1 MKTHETIAT
10 VEDQLV
16 ALKDAFATCVR
27 ASDAPAAS
35 LLMLDRRG
43 DSIDSLLA
51 SFKEHVIASGGTFI
65 TGTWREGFVR
75 PFGGL
80 LDIVDAL
87 AEKVFTSQPEL
98 LQRYSLTVVNLLPIW
113 RRVDALH
120 KIGELRSGLAD
131 FVLHGD
137 RAGLKDFY
145 WKRNVAPLVA
155 ADLVHFTVDAAVA
168 LAESTG
174 APTVL
179 CFKDAHLADH
189 HTAEVLQL
197 LSGYSW
203 QRPVLLCAT
212 AREWTETLDSRLKA
226 ASDEPHAWQVTPLAS
241 DGDAEDSVLT
251 HEKWLTPRWRQ
262 VVQSASVLTLPF
274 DAPALKALLPE
285 ALAASAEQSLEA
297 LVDEGVLHRFGAARF
312 SFSSPNLRDAVYRS
326 LDVEPL
332 RQLHVA
338 ALEVEKGDSYA
349 ALWHALKA
357 DLREEIKRHSIKA
370 TESAWAVSDYGSAI
384 VLAKHH
390 LAAVNGDSAFNGDL
404 LMALLHY
411 DAGQYQE
418 TERCLTEALRQPSSN
433 TLQYTVFERLLGYN
447 AIFGL
452 GDFERGREIMESVL
466 QGFESRGLQQDAG
479 YVRNTIA
486 YTLFCMR
493 RFDDAVEMEK
503 TALKLLESSDRPG
516 GFLFSVL
523 QLNLGRVYRS
533 LGFHDQ
539 ALRLFKT
546 GVDAPSLEQS
556 PYMLLIFHTTLA
568 QCYAKRGEYAEAVT
582 AFHHCLDLARD
593 LELEN
598 ASDPVLNSLS
608 RPLGKPLSDRTTRGD
623 EVFFYLYLNL
633 ALAYRRLGLSS
644 RSEAYL
650 AGMKKCW
657 GFLGHE
663 IWRAAEAVVAGGAPL
678 AVTSRRHAAK
688 EFADETV
695 EAERHFDGLMFGEAG
710 AEQHLARAVADLL
723 AEGKVVALAGP
734 RAVGPNVYSF
744 GSLVLYDPREP
755 QLAERVNAEV
765 GAYSSRHARTA
776 LLLPEAV
783 SLFGIGIEPQ
793 PLILQEATLKP
804 QYREEMAALVPYRIR
819 VQVLSHEF
827 DGLLFEIL
835 TDFARQ
841 TGTGVL
847 AAVPFHHRGRDL
859 AVSAVKASSAFLMS
873 SIDHLVL
880 GERLLTKT
888 WGPAADENILPFRP
902 RLSRNAS
909 IFRKAGIE
917 ETDTFLLLVR
927 TWSFHNYLRLHREMR
942 PILDLCDGQRSV
954 AEVIR
959 QMQAGLPPDS
969 HMEQK
974 VCAFL
979 RKLGRQSAVV
989 FDDPLVQRAEAV
1001 MSHA

>member
-1 MKTHETIAT
+1 MKSHEPIAT

-16 ALKDAFATCVR
+16 ALKDAFATCGR
-27 ASDAPAAS
+27 SSDAPAAS

-43 DSIDSLLA
+43 DSVDSLLA
-51 SFKEHVIASGGTFI
+51 SFEKHVIASGGTFI

-80 LDIVDAL
+80 LDVVDAL
-87 AEKVFTSQPEL
+87 AEKVFTFQPEL
-98 LQRYSLTVVNLLPIW
+98 LQRYSLTVVNLLPTW
-113 RRVDALH
+113 RKVDALH

-145 WKRNVAPLVA
+145 WKRNVAPLVC
-155 ADLVHFTVDAAVA
+155 ADLVRFTVDAAVA

-179 CFKDAHLADH
+179 CFKDAHLADD

-203 QRPVLLCAT
+203 RRPVLLCAT
-212 AREWTETLDSRLKA
+212 AREWTETLESRLEA
-226 ASDEPHAWQVTPLAS
+226 APNERHAWQVTPLA
-241 DGDAEDSVLT
+241 GDADFVLT
-251 HEKWLTPRWRQ
+251 HERWLTPRWRQ
-262 VVQSASVLTLPF
+262 VVQSAAVLTLPF

-285 ALAASAEQSLEA
+285 SLPSVERSLEA
-297 LVDEGVLHRFGAARF
+297 LVDEGVLHRFGSARF
-312 SFSSPNLRDAVYRS
+312 SFASPNLRNAVYRS
-326 LDVEPL
+326 LEVEPL
-332 RQLHVA
+332 RQLHEA
-338 ALEVEKGDSYA
+338 ALEVEKADSYA
-349 ALWHALKA
+349 ALWHASRA
-357 DLREEIKRHSIKA
+357 DLREEIKRHSIRA
-370 TESAWAVSDYGSAI
+370 TERAWAVSDYGSAI
-384 VLAKHH
+384 ALAKHY
-390 LAAVNGDSAFNGDL
+390 LAAGNGDGAFSGDL

-411 DAGQYQE
+411 DAGQHE
-418 TERCLTEALRQPSSN
+418 DTERCLIEALKQPPSN
-433 TLQYTVFERLLGYN
+433 TLQHTVFERLLGYN

-466 QGFESRGLQQDAG
+466 RGFEARGLQQDAG

-486 YTLFCMR
+486 YSLFCMR

-539 ALRLFKT
+539 ALSLFKT
-546 GVDAPSLEQS
+546 GVEAPNLEQS

-568 QCYAKRGEYAEAVT
+568 QCYATRGEYAEAVA

-633 ALAYRRLGLSS
+633 ALAYRRLGLNS
-644 RSEAYL
+644 RSEGYL

-657 GFLGHE
+657 GFLGHDV
-663 IWRAAEAVVAGGAPL
+663 WRAAEAVLAGGASL
-678 AVTSRRHAAK
+678 AVKSPCDAAK
-688 EFADETV
+688 EFAEEIL
-695 EAERHFDGLMFGEAG
+695 EAERYFDGLIFEEAG
-710 AEQHLARAVADLL
+710 TEQHLAREVSDLL
-723 AEGKVVALAGP
+723 AEGKVVALTGP
-734 RAVGPNVYSF
+734 QAVGPNVCSF
-744 GSLVLYDPREP
+744 GSIVLYDAREP

-765 GAYSSRHARTA
+765 GAYSSKHARTA

-783 SLFGIGIEPQ
+783 SLFGVGIEAQ
-793 PLILQEATLKP
+793 PLILQEASLKT
-804 QYREEMAALVPYRIR
+804 QYREEMAALVPYRSR
-819 VQVLSHEF
+819 VQVLSYEF

-835 TDFARQ
+835 TEFAQR

-859 AVSAVKASSAFLMS
+859 AVSAVKAASAFLLS
-873 SIDHLVL
+873 SIDQLVL

-909 IFRKAGIE
+909 IFRKVGAE

-927 TWSFHNYLRLHREMR
+927 TWSFHNYLKLHREMR

-954 AEVIR
+954 AEVVR
-959 QMQAGLPPDS
+959 EMQAGLPPDS
-969 HMEQK
+969 RMEQR

-989 FDDPLVQRAEAV
+989 FDDPLLVQRAEAV
-1001 MSHA
+1001 STPA

>member
-1 MKTHETIAT
+1 MRLHEPTT
-10 VEDQLV
+10 SVEDELA
-16 ALKDAFATCVR
+16 ALKDAFATCGR
-27 ASDAPAAS
+27 ASYTPVAG
-35 LLMLDRRG
+35 LLMLDRHG
-43 DSIDSLLA
+43 HSVDALLA
-51 SFKEHVIASGGTFI
+51 SFERHVITSGGTFI
-65 TGTWREGFVR
+65 TGTWREGFIR

-80 LDIVDAL
+80 LDVVDAL

-98 LQRYSLTVVNLLPIW
+98 LHRYSLTVVNLLPAW
-113 RRVDALH
+113 RKAETLRKV
-120 KIGELRSGLAD
+120 GELRSGLAD

-179 CFKDAHLADH
+179 CFRDAHLADH

-212 AREWTETLDSRLKA
+212 AREWTETLESRLA
-226 ASDEPHAWQVTPLAS
+226 AAPDERHAWHVTPLAG
-241 DGDAEDSVLT
+241 DADAEDFVPT
-251 HEKWLTPRWRQ
+251 HEGWLTPRLRQ
-262 VVQSASVLTLPF
+262 VVQSASVLVLPF
-274 DAPALKALLPE
+274 DASALKALLPE
-285 ALAASAEQSLEA
+285 ALGASAEQSLAA
-297 LVDEGVLHRFGAARF
+297 LLDEGVLHRFGAARF

-326 LDVEPL
+326 LEVEPL
-332 RQLHVA
+332 KRLHAA
-338 ALEVEKGDSYA
+338 ALEVEKTDSYA
-349 ALWHALKA
+349 ALWHASKA
-357 DLREEIKRHSIKA
+357 ELPEEIKHQSIKA

-384 VLAKHH
+384 VLAKQY
-390 LAAVNGDSAFNGDL
+390 LGAANGDGAFSGDL

-411 DAGQYQE
+411 DAGQHQE
-418 TERCLTEALRQPSSN
+418 TDRYLTEALKQPRSD
-433 TLQYTVFERLLGYN
+433 TLQYIVFERLLGYN

-466 QGFESRGLQQDAG
+466 QGFEARGLQQDAG

-486 YTLFCMR
+486 YSLFCMR
-493 RFDDAVEMEK
+493 RFDDAVEMER

-539 ALRLFKT
+539 ALSLFKT
-546 GVDAPSLEQS
+546 GLDAPNLEQS

-568 QCYAKRGEYAEAVT
+568 QFYVTRGEYAEAVA

-608 RPLGKPLSDRTTRGD
+608 RPVGKLLSDRTTRGD

-633 ALAYRRLGLSS
+633 ALAYRQIGLNS
-644 RSEAYL
+644 RSEGYL

-657 GFLGHE
+657 GFLGHDV
-663 IWRAAEAVVAGGAPL
+663 WRAAEAVVAGGAPL
-678 AVTSRRHAAK
+678 AVTSRRDAAK
-688 EFADETV
+688 EFAEEV
-695 EAERHFDGLMFGEAG
+695 GEAECRFEGLMFEEAG
-710 AEQHLARAVADLL
+710 AEHLARRVADIL

-734 RAVGPNVYSF
+734 RAVGPNVHSF

-765 GAYSSRHARTA
+765 GAYGSKRARTA

-783 SLFGIGIEPQ
+783 GLFGIGIEPL
-793 PLILQEATLKP
+793 PLVLQEATLKP
-804 QYREEMAALVPYRIR
+804 QYREEMAALVPYRSR

-835 TDFARQ
+835 TEFAQR
-841 TGTGVL
+841 TGIGVL
-847 AAVPFHHRGRDL
+847 AAVPFHTRGRDL
-859 AVSAVKASSAFLMS
+859 AVSAVKASSAFLIS

-909 IFRKAGIE
+909 IFRKAGVE
-917 ETDTFLLLVR
+917 ETDKFLLLVR

-954 AEVIR
+954 AEIVH
-959 QMQAGLPPDS
+959 QMEAGLPPDS
-969 HMEQK
+969 QLEQR

-979 RKLGRQSAVV
+979 RKLGRQSAIV
-989 FDDPLVQRAEAV
+989 FDDPLVRTAEAV
-1001 MSHA
+1001 KSHA